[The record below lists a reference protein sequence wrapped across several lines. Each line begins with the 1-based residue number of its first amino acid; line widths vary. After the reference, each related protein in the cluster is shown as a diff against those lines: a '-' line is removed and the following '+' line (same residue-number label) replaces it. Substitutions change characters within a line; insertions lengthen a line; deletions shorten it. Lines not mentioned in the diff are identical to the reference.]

1 MAPRP
6 PPSRIVEVVLPRPAK
21 PEFKQL
27 GGSDSDHFN
36 QMLADQTLGAL
47 WIAHSNEEQ
56 RNRQFLAA
64 TVALIGTSP
73 QNELEGMLISQMIA
87 CHAASLECH
96 RRAMLPEQTIE
107 SRQVNLSA
115 ASRLSR
121 TYVALLEGLSRHR
134 GKGQQ
139 VVRVEHVTVQ
149 AGGQAIVGAVSQ
161 GGGGHQQSEDRA
173 RAQATL
179 AHAPEPPLQRPDP
192 PRQHVPVAGG
202 EGQGTVSDARRGH
215 GQRRPGR

>member
-1 MAPRP
+1 M
-6 PPSRIVEVVLPRPAK
+6 LPRPAK

-64 TVALIGTSP
+64 TAALIGTSP

-107 SRQVNLSA
+107 SRQVNL
-115 ASRLSR
+115 
-121 TYVALLEGLSRHR
+121 
-134 GKGQQ
+134 
-139 VVRVEHVTVQ
+139 
-149 AGGQAIVGAVSQ
+149 
-161 GGGGHQQSEDRA
+161 
-173 RAQATL
+173 
-179 AHAPEPPLQRPDP
+179 
-192 PRQHVPVAGG
+192 
-202 EGQGTVSDARRGH
+202 
-215 GQRRPGR
+215 